1 MANKYYAVKAGRNTG
16 IYETWD
22 ECREQVEGYRGQAY
36 KSFKSLDEAY
46 EYMGYISKGESGA
59 KNEVST
65 KNEDLLK
72 GGESINSVEHVPSP
86 GQGEMIAYVDGS
98 YNNATKEFSYGMI
111 AFVDG
116 ETIRD
121 CKAFDD
127 GNLVS
132 MRNVAG
138 EIKGAEAAMR
148 LALERKCAA
157 LHIYHDYE
165 GIAKWPLGEWKA
177 NKEGTI
183 AYRQFYESVKP
194 ELTVIFHKVTGHSG
208 DKYNDEADSLA
219 KSALSLL

>member
-1 MANKYYAVKAGRNTG
+1 MAKKYYAVKAGRNTG

-22 ECREQVEGYRGQAY
+22 ECREQVDGYKGQAY
-36 KSFKSLDEAY
+36 KSFQSLDAAY
-46 EYMGYISKGESGA
+46 EYMGYTSKGENSA
-59 KNEVST
+59 KNEVSH
-65 KNEDLLK
+65 KK
-72 GGESINSVEHVPSP
+72 VEVRKSGASRKSEECVPVP
-86 GQGEMIAYVDGS
+86 GQSEMIAYVDGS

-111 AFVDG
+111 AFVGG

-127 GNLVS
+127 ANLAS

-138 EIKGAEAAMR
+138 EIKGSEAAMR
-148 LALERKCAA
+148 LAIERKCEK

-177 NKEGTI
+177 GKEGTL
-183 AYRQFYESVKP
+183 AYKQFYDRIKP
-194 ELTVIFHKVTGHSG
+194 ELTVVFHKVTGHSG
-208 DKYNDEADSLA
+208 DKYNDEADLLA